1 MDVTNIWPQMALT
14 VMKVFYK
21 KLKPKSI
28 MYRSYSPFS
37 NEVFIVDIQKRIFQS
52 IFLKQLLV
60 KLFNDSDMFDKK
72 NLQ

>member
-1 MDVTNIWPQMALT
+1 MDVANIWPQMALT

-28 MYRSYSPFS
+28 MYRSYNPFS
-37 NEVFIVDIQKRIFQS
+37 NEVFIVDIQKRIFQL

-60 KLFNDSDMFDKK
+60 KLFNDSDIFDKK